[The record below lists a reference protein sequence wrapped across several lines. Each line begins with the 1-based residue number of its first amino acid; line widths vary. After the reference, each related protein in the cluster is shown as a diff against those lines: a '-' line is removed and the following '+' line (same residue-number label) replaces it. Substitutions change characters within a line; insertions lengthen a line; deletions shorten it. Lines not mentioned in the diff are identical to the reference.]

1 MSHILTPVTKSAE
14 MRILTIVSTLTRG
27 GTERAA
33 VNYTLGYQSQ
43 GMACAVLAYS
53 GGGPRKATL
62 DERAIPVFVGGDD
75 AAAQTQAVEQAR
87 AWAPDILHLH
97 RPGLPDSL
105 SASIL
110 ASLRHPALRVIET
123 NVFAYVDDSE
133 DRKLFDLHLLLSRW
147 CLKKWVNGSRGLKDR
162 AAGVVIPY
170 SVDCTSFAPS
180 SEEQKL
186 SFRSEL
192 GIPVD
197 AFVYGRVGQ
206 PVEVKW
212 SPLLLRSFCEVAERY
227 ADAHLVLV
235 GLPPELQRQFKLL
248 PEKVR
253 ARVHQLP
260 IVNTDVELQRYYGTM
275 DVFVH
280 AADKGESFGMV
291 LCEAMLCGLPVI
303 TLSTPLRD
311 NSQIEVVRNGEAGIV
326 VSDQCGF
333 TAAMNALHEDA
344 TLRENI
350 SRHAP
355 EHVRRNYD
363 IPVVASALVELARL
377 ALSASSSADLNARTA
392 RDPRYI
398 STSGAEDYR
407 TMLHS
412 AGVSSSATDALLLSA
427 VNRPLARKAIRLAR
441 LAQQKIH
448 KLRS

>member
-1 MSHILTPVTKSAE
+1 
-14 MRILTIVSTLTRG
+14 
-27 GTERAA
+27 
-33 VNYTLGYQSQ
+33 
-43 GMACAVLAYS
+43 
-53 GGGPRKATL
+53 
-62 DERAIPVFVGGDD
+62 
-75 AAAQTQAVEQAR
+75 
-87 AWAPDILHLH
+87 
-97 RPGLPDSL
+97 
-105 SASIL
+105 
-110 ASLRHPALRVIET
+110 
-123 NVFAYVDDSE
+123 
-133 DRKLFDLHLLLSRW
+133 
-147 CLKKWVNGSRGLKDR
+147 LKKWVNGSRGLKDR

-303 TLSTPLRD
+303 TLSRPLRD

>member
-1 MSHILTPVTKSAE
+1 M
-14 MRILTIVSTLTRG
+14 
-27 GTERAA
+27 
-33 VNYTLGYQSQ
+33 
-43 GMACAVLAYS
+43 
-53 GGGPRKATL
+53 
-62 DERAIPVFVGGDD
+62 
-75 AAAQTQAVEQAR
+75 
-87 AWAPDILHLH
+87 
-97 RPGLPDSL
+97 
-105 SASIL
+105 
-110 ASLRHPALRVIET
+110 
-123 NVFAYVDDSE
+123 
-133 DRKLFDLHLLLSRW
+133 
-147 CLKKWVNGSRGLKDR
+147 
-162 AAGVVIPY
+162 
-170 SVDCTSFAPS
+170 
-180 SEEQKL
+180 
-186 SFRSEL
+186 
-192 GIPVD
+192 
-197 AFVYGRVGQ
+197 
-206 PVEVKW
+206 
-212 SPLLLRSFCEVAERY
+212 
-227 ADAHLVLV
+227 
-235 GLPPELQRQFKLL
+235 
-248 PEKVR
+248 
-253 ARVHQLP
+253 
-260 IVNTDVELQRYYGTM
+260 
-275 DVFVH
+275 H

-303 TLSTPLRD
+303 TLSRPLRD